1 MYLPKIIQ
9 NSKLTTWHYFEVKQK
24 VTTRN
29 TCYEIKYAYLLLVLI
44 LSKVID
50 TPGLQYQIIL
60 KYNWDSFEKVP
71 NYFQKF
77 LVFYFLL
84 SQQLKS
90 ILMYNFFF
98 FLKTDVTVGKNTV
111 TISWFLKLFVVKV
124 AILFK
129 CKYISPHFCCWNLK
143 TFCMGG

>member
-1 MYLPKIIQ
+1 MCCLSKEGRTLPIRKQILYFEIIYKINFVFTRK
-9 NSKLTTWHYFEVKQK
+9 NSKLKIYNMTLLWSQTESNDQK
-24 VTTRN
+24 YMLWNKICIFV
-29 TCYEIKYAYLLLVLI
+29 ISFLI

-60 KYNWDSFEKVP
+60 KYDWDSFEKVP

-98 FLKTDVTVGKNTV
+98 ENRRY
-111 TISWFLKLFVVKV
+111 SR
-124 AILFK
+124 
-129 CKYISPHFCCWNLK
+129 
-143 TFCMGG
+143 

>member
-1 MYLPKIIQ
+1 MYLPERIQ
-9 NSKLTTWHYFEVKQK
+9 NSKFTTWHYFEVKQK

-90 ILMYNFFF
+90 ILMYNYF

>member
-1 MYLPKIIQ
+1 MCCLSKKKKGRTLPIRKQILYFEIIYKINFVFTRKQ
-9 NSKLTTWHYFEVKQK
+9 NSKFTTWHYFEVKQK

-29 TCYEIKYAYLLLVLI
+29 TTCYEIKYAYLLLVLI

-71 NYFQKF
+71 NYFKKF

-98 FLKTDVTVGKNTV
+98 FENRRY
-111 TISWFLKLFVVKV
+111 SR
-124 AILFK
+124 
-129 CKYISPHFCCWNLK
+129 
-143 TFCMGG
+143 